1 MFNSKKIIDE
11 RQERQSLKNG
21 SIVCSVMMVMLG
33 ALIFI
38 QTLFL
43 NRGLSYIWP
52 EFITLMTGCVLIFI
66 LEIRQ
71 GNVYTEMNAK
81 TKLTIVLYVLTALIA
96 SSAIG
101 IRNYMLFHFAPWM
114 IVLVILPMFVV
125 MLTAM
130 LILHFAYFKMSKKRL
145 EKLERELDGEESRK

>member
-1 MFNSKKIIDE
+1 MFNSKKIVDE
-11 RQERQSLKNG
+11 RQERQSHKNG
-21 SIVCSVMMVMLG
+21 SIVCSVTMMMLG

-71 GNVYTEMNAK
+71 G
-81 TKLTIVLYVLTALIA
+81 
-96 SSAIG
+96 
-101 IRNYMLFHFAPWM
+101 
-114 IVLVILPMFVV
+114 
-125 MLTAM
+125 
-130 LILHFAYFKMSKKRL
+130 KRVHGD
-145 EKLERELDGEESRK
+145 EREDEIDDSPLRIDCADRVVCDWNQELHALSF

>member
-1 MFNSKKIIDE
+1 
-11 RQERQSLKNG
+11 
-21 SIVCSVMMVMLG
+21 MMMLG

-43 NRGLSYIWP
+43 NRGFAYIWP
-52 EFITLMTGCVLIFI
+52 EFITLMTGCVLLLV

-81 TKLTIVLYVLTALIA
+81 TKFTAVLYVSTALIA
-96 SSAIG
+96 SSAVG
-101 IRNYMLFHFAPWM
+101 IRNYLLYDFEPWM
-114 IVLVILPMFVV
+114 IFLVILPMFVT

-130 LILHFAYFKMSKKRL
+130 LILHFAYLKMSKKRL

>member
-1 MFNSKKIIDE
+1 MFNSKKFVDE

-21 SIVCSVMMVMLG
+21 SIVCSVMMLMLG
-33 ALIFI
+33 AMIFI

-43 NRGLSYIWP
+43 NRDFSYIWP

-81 TKLTIVLYVLTALIA
+81 TKLTAILYVSSALIA
-96 SSAIG
+96 SSAVG
-101 IRNYMLFHFAPWM
+101 IRNYLLFHFEPWM
-114 IVLVILPMFVV
+114 IVLVILPMFFV
-125 MLTAM
+125 MLIAM
-130 LILHFAYFKMSKKRL
+130 LTIHFAYLKLSKKRL
-145 EKLERELDGEESRK
+145 EKLERELNEEEFRK